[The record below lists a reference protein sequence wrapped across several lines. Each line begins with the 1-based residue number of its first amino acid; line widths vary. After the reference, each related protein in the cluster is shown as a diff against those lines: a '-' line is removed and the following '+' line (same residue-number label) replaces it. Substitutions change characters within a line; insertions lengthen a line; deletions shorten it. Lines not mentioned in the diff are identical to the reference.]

1 MIAQFKREGTRKS
14 FGMSLRGIRVLSKSL
29 LLEWDHRVME
39 KATRTRLEDQTNLED
54 QVQAKTLQ
62 DPDHGAQPIRK
73 QSALE
78 DKRRKR

>member
-1 MIAQFKREGTRKS
+1 
-14 FGMSLRGIRVLSKSL
+14 MSLRGIRVLSKSL
-29 LLEWDHRVME
+29 LLEWNRGVME

-62 DPDHGAQPIRK
+62 DPDHGAQPIQK
-73 QSALE
+73 PSALE

>member
-1 MIAQFKREGTRKS
+1 MIAQFKHEGTRKS

-29 LLEWDHRVME
+29 LLEWNHRVME

-62 DPDHGAQPIRK
+62 DPDHGAQPIQK
-73 QSALE
+73 PSALE
-78 DKRRKR
+78 DKSRKR